1 MYKEV
6 KTLFSVWQMIIW
18 PVCLFAISYG
28 YLVITTGTK
37 WLSFIVSIGTA
48 LMLFHALFVRSKRI
62 RVYQK
67 NLKELLK
74 YATTVAFFLRF
85 GKNVYYSLK
94 ETQKTVSGSIKQDIE
109 TVIEKMEKEKKLDT
123 DHFKKYEFPA
133 LNQFH
138 QMLHIELEKGGD
150 AKELFS
156 PVLKA
161 MSFELAKRDELYRR
175 KKECVT
181 QTYTLIGMVA
191 FMPVLMVFMTHDL
204 YQQFLSYPVSQGIMA
219 AFYVAIVL
227 NIAAMQKRFVDI
239 SVRI

>member
-1 MYKEV
+1 V
-6 KTLFSVWQMIIW
+6 
-18 PVCLFAISYG
+18 
-28 YLVITTGTK
+28 
-37 WLSFIVSIGTA
+37 
-48 LMLFHALFVRSKRI
+48 
-62 RVYQK
+62 
-67 NLKELLK
+67 N
-74 YATTVAFFLRF
+74 
-85 GKNVYYSLK
+85 
-94 ETQKTVSGSIKQDIE
+94 GSIKQDIE

-138 QMLHIELEKGGD
+138 KILNIELEKGGD
-150 AKELFS
+150 AKELFA

-175 KKECVT
+175 KKELVT

-191 FMPVLMVFMTHDL
+191 FMPVLMVLMTHDL
-204 YQQFLSYPVSQGIMA
+204 YKQFLSYPVSQGIMA

-227 NIAAMQKRFVDI
+227 NIAAMQKRFIDI